1 MPLPPEF
8 EAGLVFYE
16 LKGLDE
22 ERARIWLAI
31 GGSVPSIAEAYVQGF
46 ARQLPALATQMV
58 SPLQDVVASVVRNT
72 ELLFTRPYDEQWLDA
87 MQTRIAFERKNRL
100 DIRSRGAVNRALLS
114 GINKVLARRTFS
126 SKRHLARSID
136 IATRVLMYDSALAA
150 TYHHTAKMR
159 ETRETR
165 RELTTALGSFD
176 KATGDTRRSVS
187 KSSETLRQTSGELS
201 AVCDAIENETSRAT
215 LAAGSTIESV
225 LEAANRTQTLSRAIG
240 DLERVAGASADMA
253 SEAASRMDK
262 TNERIKSLS
271 TAVDSIGSIVSV
283 IANVAGQTK
292 LLALNATIEAARA
305 GEYGRG
311 FTVVAQE
318 VKGLAAQTSQATT
331 QIAELIDKVTSTTL
345 HAVTD
350 MEGAGEHIK
359 SVAAASNRVAD
370 IVREQATS
378 SNIAAVV
385 TRDTASQAEGLRKAL
400 SVVTA
405 SIGRTTGAARLILD
419 LSMDLA
425 AQAGTLDEAVEDL
438 FMTTRKNEAIVGPL
452 KNILADMVVA

>member
-1 MPLPPEF
+1 
-8 EAGLVFYE
+8 
-16 LKGLDE
+16 
-22 ERARIWLAI
+22 
-31 GGSVPSIAEAYVQGF
+31 
-46 ARQLPALATQMV
+46 MV
-58 SPLQDVVASVVRNT
+58 SPLQDIVASVVRNT

-87 MQTRIAFERKNRL
+87 MQKRIAFERKNRL

-150 TYHHTAKMR
+150 TYHHTAKM
-159 ETRETR
+159 
-165 RELTTALGSFD
+165 
-176 KATGDTRRSVS
+176 RSVS